1 MSEIILIKITIL
13 ALFQG
18 LTEFIPVSSSGI
30 LVVIEELIKLQ
41 DKNLNLLFNIS
52 VHFGSLIAVMIYFY
66 KDVIGLL
73 KNFKLLLNI
82 IIATIPVVIIGGAV
96 KLLNINTILQ
106 AIPVVA
112 TTTIFFSLVL
122 YWSDK
127 TKVSNSFKDYIKN
140 KEALIIGLAQ
150 AIAIIPGTSRSGI
163 TITAARFLG
172 FNRIDSAKFSFL
184 ICMPVLFAATV
195 LGSFDIVFNFDKNIM
210 ILLFVA
216 FLLSLIS
223 SIICIKYFLKFLS
236 KYSLNFF
243 VIVRVIIGFGLF
255 FYIL

>member
-243 VIVRVIIGFGLF
+243 VIVRLIIGFGLI

>member
-96 KLLNINTILQ
+96 KLSNINTILQ